1 MLEVNIPTIN
11 KQKIQD
17 EIIVKIASF
26 SQKNKT
32 NNRYNNYWD
41 SINKQIDYLQEL
53 IEVGKLRAKVREN
66 LPQNFDKF
74 PLILLKPFMSKSL
87 KIFRFLFKDQREV
100 NNNVLQALEE
110 SVKINKVL
118 LAEIQT
124 MNSNFEEDLQV
135 LSSINSN
142 LKNKNKS
149 LEKTIN
155 QLQEKQLIIK

>member
-1 MLEVNIPTIN
+1 
-11 KQKIQD
+11 
-17 EIIVKIASF
+17 
-26 SQKNKT
+26 
-32 NNRYNNYWD
+32 
-41 SINKQIDYLQEL
+41 
-53 IEVGKLRAKVREN
+53 
-66 LPQNFDKF
+66 
-74 PLILLKPFMSKSL
+74 MSKSL
-87 KIFRFLFKDQREV
+87 KILRFLFKDQREV

-155 QLQEKQLIIK
+155 QL

>member
-1 MLEVNIPTIN
+1 
-11 KQKIQD
+11 
-17 EIIVKIASF
+17 
-26 SQKNKT
+26 
-32 NNRYNNYWD
+32 
-41 SINKQIDYLQEL
+41 
-53 IEVGKLRAKVREN
+53 
-66 LPQNFDKF
+66 
-74 PLILLKPFMSKSL
+74 MSKSL
-87 KIFRFLFKDQREV
+87 KILRFLFKDQREV

-149 LEKTIN
+149 LEKKLLIN
-155 QLQEKQLIIK
+155 YKKNS